1 MRVLLLLRGSA
12 GVGKSTYVKEHGLE
26 PYTLSAD
33 NIRMMCQSPV
43 MQTNGTLAISQS
55 NERLVWSLLFQ
66 MLEARMQRGE
76 FVVIDAT
83 NSKTQEIN
91 RYKDMAKTY
100 RYRMYCVDM
109 TGVPMEECKRRNK
122 LRPIYKQ
129 VPDEVIEKMYA
140 RFETQSIPAGVTVI
154 QPDELD
160 KIWYKPSD
168 FSHYKRIHH
177 IGDIH
182 GCYTVLKEYLKDGF
196 KDDECSYCKSSHN
209 HPARST
215 RKRHS

>member
-12 GVGKSTYVKEHGLE
+12 GVGKSTYIKEHGLE
-26 PYTLSAD
+26 PYALSAD

-122 LRPIYKQ
+122 LFSRRGNNNLNLRSFLYKGTDDIGGFIGSDAPCYPQYDMFTFQTIFHNLIIYTSG
-129 VPDEVIEKMYA
+129 
-140 RFETQSIPAGVTVI
+140 RNRNSISMK
-154 QPDELD
+154 L
-160 KIWYKPSD
+160 
-168 FSHYKRIHH
+168 
-177 IGDIH
+177 
-182 GCYTVLKEYLKDGF
+182 
-196 KDDECSYCKSSHN
+196 
-209 HPARST
+209 
-215 RKRHS
+215 

>member
-12 GVGKSTYVKEHGLE
+12 GVGKSTYIKEHGLE
-26 PYTLSAD
+26 PYALSAD

-129 VPDEVIEKMYA
+129 VPDCQTY
-140 RFETQSIPAGVTVI
+140 
-154 QPDELD
+154 
-160 KIWYKPSD
+160 
-168 FSHYKRIHH
+168 
-177 IGDIH
+177 
-182 GCYTVLKEYLKDGF
+182 
-196 KDDECSYCKSSHN
+196 CSYYSVIH
-209 HPARST
+209 RQDR
-215 RKRHS
+215 RKFLLRAFYRGGKCN